1 MTDWL
6 TVLTTT
12 DSPEKAQALARV
24 AVEAR
29 VAACAQIAGPVTS
42 VYRWRGEVEAAQE
55 WQVLFKTTA
64 ARYDALEA
72 CLRAAHDYETPEI
85 IATPVVRGDAAY
97 LRWIEEETARDAQ
110 RDVAQPPVRGQ
121 AQDSDAG
128 PGTRHGGAG
137 AAQ

>member
-1 MTDWL
+1 MTGGRLTVL

-12 DSPEKAQALARV
+12 DSPEKAEALARG

-42 VYRWRGEVEAAQE
+42 VYRWKGGVETAAE
-55 WQVLFKTTA
+55 WQVLLKTTE

-72 CLRAAHDYETPEI
+72 HLRAAHDYETPEI

-97 LRWIEEETARDAQ
+97 LRWIEEETAE
-110 RDVAQPPVRGQ
+110 
-121 AQDSDAG
+121 
-128 PGTRHGGAG
+128 
-137 AAQ
+137 